1 MASTADIA
9 SRWSLLTTEER
20 VQVWSIVSRD
30 GRLWRPFPGPQSMA
44 YHSEADVIGY
54 GGAAGGGKTALICG
68 LALEEHS
75 RVLILRSDGKQTAG
89 VTQYLTEL
97 LGTADG
103 LNRQHG
109 YWQVP
114 KGRQPLIEF
123 GGLKDPGS
131 ERVWQGRPHDL
142 IAFDEATEIREQQ
155 VRFVLGWLRSSD
167 PKQRTRALM
176 TFNPPMTAEGR
187 WVLRFFGPWLDRKHP
202 KPAVP
207 GELRWFT
214 TRKDN
219 PDFEVADGRPF
230 LWSEDHEPVY
240 DIPPDTKPELIV
252 QPQSRTFFPARVADN
267 PVYLASGYLGTLQ
280 SLAEPMRSRM
290 LYGDFDAG
298 IEDSEWQVCPTA
310 WVEAAMARWK
320 PQTVKPPMD
329 CMGVD
334 VARGGKDRTVLARRH
349 GMWFDEPIV
358 LEGKASEDGHAVA
371 GAVMTHLRDQAV
383 VQIDVI
389 GVGASP
395 YDILRANRQDVHG
408 VVAGASPTAAPKNGR
423 FRFRNYRSQLWWQM
437 RELLDPANNTGIALP
452 PDRRLL
458 ADLTAA
464 QWRPEADCIAV
475 WSREKIIDEIGRSPD
490 WASAYLMAAISTVK
504 RKALEAMTRA
514 RGPGKPAYNPIE
526 RF

>member
-1 MASTADIA
+1 MVATAEIS
-9 SRWSLLTTEER
+9 SRWASLTPEER
-20 VQVWSIVSRD
+20 VEVWRIIARD
-30 GRLWRPFPGPQSMA
+30 GRLWRPFPGPQANAFESK
-44 YHSEADVIGY
+44 ADIIGY

-89 VTQYLTEL
+89 VLQYLEEL
-97 LGTADG
+97 LGSADG

-123 GGLKDPGS
+123 GGLKDMGS

-142 IAFDEATEIREQQ
+142 IAFDEATEIREAQ

-176 TFNPPMTAEGR
+176 TFNPPMAAEGR
-187 WVLRFFGPWLDRKHP
+187 WVLRFFAPWLDRKHVN
-202 KPAVP
+202 PAMP

-214 TRKDN
+214 ARKDN
-219 PDFEVADGRPF
+219 PDFELPDGRPF
-230 LWSEDHEPVY
+230 VWSPDWEPVY
-240 DIPPDTKPELIV
+240 EIAPGTKPELVV
-252 QPQSRTFFPARVADN
+252 QPQSRTFFPARVSDN

-280 SLAEPMRSRM
+280 SLDEPMRSRM

-320 PQTVKPPMD
+320 PMVTKPPMD
-329 CMGVD
+329 CVGVD
-334 VARGGKDRTVLARRH
+334 VARGGKDRTVIARRH
-349 GMWFDEPIV
+349 GMWFDQPIV
-358 LEGKASEDGHAVA
+358 LEGKQSEDGHAVA
-371 GAVMTHLRDQAV
+371 GAVMTAMRDQAV
-383 VQIDVI
+383 IQLDVI
-389 GVGASP
+389 GIGASP
-395 YDILRANRQDVHG
+395 YDILRANRQDIHG
-408 VVAGASPTAAPKNGR
+408 VVAGASPTAAPRNGK
-423 FRFRNYRSQLWWQM
+423 FRFRNYRAQLWWQM

-504 RKALEAMTRA
+504 RRVVEGMARQRA
-514 RGPGKPAYNPIE
+514 GKPAYNPTE